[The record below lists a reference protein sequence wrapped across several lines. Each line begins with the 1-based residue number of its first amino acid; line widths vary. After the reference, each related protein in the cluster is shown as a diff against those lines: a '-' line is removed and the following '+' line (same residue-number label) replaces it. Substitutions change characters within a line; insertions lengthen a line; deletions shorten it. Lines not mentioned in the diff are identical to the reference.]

1 MINNL
6 DVNQI
11 KAVNTN
17 FKNVVICAPPGSGKT
32 TVIINRINY
41 LITQKNIKPK
51 NIVVI
56 TFTRAS
62 ALDMKYRYLSI
73 MNKNPLP
80 FFGTFHS
87 LFYNMLKRY
96 KGEINMV
103 ESFKVYNLISSV
115 LMRYVGFVEEEKI
128 RGVLNDISLFRS
140 SSKSMEYFNS
150 KIDKTVF
157 IHCVREYEKYKSK
170 NNLMDFDDLQ
180 LEVKNILE
188 TDKNIL
194 KYYNNL
200 FTYILVDEFQDC
212 DRLQIDILK
221 LIGKNSSVFAV
232 GDEDQSIYGFRGSD
246 PICMVDFNRH
256 FEEGQKLFL
265 KKNYRS
271 VCNIVKMSQ
280 NLICNNKNRN
290 LKCVESSR
298 MKRGNINFK
307 IFESEKEQACYLADI
322 IKEIIEAGKC
332 RCRDIA
338 LLYRTNIECVNII
351 DKLLKDGIKFK
362 FLHGKYN
369 FYSHFICQDLIC
381 YFKLALDMCDKE
393 SFISIVNKPFR
404 YIGKINI
411 EKVRNNR
418 VKENCFEIL
427 KNIEG
432 VPVFQIKAID
442 KLQRNI
448 KKLIKI
454 KPKERVE
461 FILDKLEYKD
471 YLHKH
476 CEKLASN
483 MEEYYYVIEQF
494 KQICEDFTSIYEF
507 LKHVETAE
515 EFLHKNLQEED
526 AVILSTLHGV
536 KGMEFKNVFVINC
549 NEGAIPHSN
558 GILNNLEEERRLF
571 YVGITRAIDNLYL
584 CSTSTIKGRAVE
596 VSRFI
601 RECNLAD
608 LEGVNSLFNLK
619 VGDLVVHKVFGQ
631 GKITEREDKR
641 VSILFSDNI
650 ERSFCS
656 SVLYRGQLSQKESS
670 DSDVI

>member
-11 KAVNTN
+11 KAVNTDL
-17 FKNVVICAPPGSGKT
+17 KNVVICAPPGSGKT
-32 TVIINRINY
+32 TVIINRIRY
-41 LITQKNIKPK
+41 LITEKNIDPK

-62 ALDMKYRYLSI
+62 ALDMKYRYMSMMHKSL
-73 MNKNPLP
+73 LP

-96 KGEINMV
+96 KGKINIV
-103 ESFKVYNLISSV
+103 ESFKTYNLIKSV
-115 LMRYVGFVEEEKI
+115 LMHYVGFIEEEKI
-128 RGVLNDISLFRS
+128 REVLNDISLFKNS
-140 SSKSMEYFNS
+140 NKSMEDFNS

-157 IHCVREYEKYKSK
+157 MYCIREYEDYKFK

-188 TDKNIL
+188 TDKSIL

-200 FTYILVDEFQDC
+200 FTHILVDEFQDC
-212 DRLQIDILK
+212 DKLQIDILK
-221 LIGKNSSVFAV
+221 LIGKNSSIFAV
-232 GDEDQSIYGFRGSD
+232 GDEDQCIYDFRGSD
-246 PICMVDFNRH
+246 PICMVDFSGH
-256 FEEGQKLFL
+256 FKEGKKLFL

-280 NLICNNKNRN
+280 NLIYNNKNRN
-290 LKCVESSR
+290 FKYVESSR
-298 MKRGNINFK
+298 TNRGNISFK
-307 IFESEKEQACYLADI
+307 IFESEKEQACYLAGF
-322 IKEIIEAGKC
+322 IKEIIEEGKYS
-332 RCRDIA
+332 CRDIV
-338 LLYRTNIECVNII
+338 LLYRTNIECVSII
-351 DKLLKDGIKFK
+351 DSLLKCKVKFK

-369 FYSHFICQDLIC
+369 FYSHFICRDLIS
-381 YFKLALDMCDKE
+381 YFKLAVDMCDKD

-427 KNIEG
+427 KNIEEI
-432 VPVFQIKAID
+432 PIFQVKAID

-448 KKLIKI
+448 KKLRRI
-454 KPKERVE
+454 KPKQRIE
-461 FILDKLEYKD
+461 FILDKLEYRD
-471 YLHKH
+471 YLHKY
-476 CEKLASN
+476 CKELGSN
-483 MEEYYYVIEQF
+483 MEEYYYVIDQF

-507 LKHVETAE
+507 LKHIEVTE
-515 EFLHKNLQEED
+515 EFLHRNLQEED

-536 KGMEFKNVFVINC
+536 KGMEFKNVFIINC
-549 NEGAIPHSN
+549 NEGSIPHSN
-558 GILNNLEEERRLF
+558 SILNNLEEERRLF

-601 RECNLAD
+601 RECNLTD
-608 LEGVNSLFNLK
+608 LEGVNSLFNPK
-619 VGDLVVHKVFGQ
+619 VGDLVFHKVFGH
-631 GKITEREDKR
+631 GKITERQDKE
-641 VSILFSDNI
+641 VSVLFSDNI
-650 ERSFCS
+650 ERSFCNS
-656 SVLYRGQLSQKESS
+656 LLYSGQLLIQGKQ
-670 DSDVI
+670 